1 MLDKISNWLSHPH
14 EVRIHLIFGFYF
26 KVLFFVPWLLCPH
39 FFPLCLPLVS
49 SFHLFPRHSSPPSRS
64 SFAGSHLSPSSFSS
78 AAWPPPHSLHPP
90 VAVVLMA
97 FMSGVF
103 RIYPSHAFLLL
114 YPYPLFATD
123 FRMSLHPLP
132 LVNSGIH
139 EALRLLSLVVSGIS
153 EGWLHGLPWQV
164 LPLTRTVV
172 KERLVLEAISR
183 CSCSSFSVA

>member
-1 MLDKISNWLSHPH
+1 MVFISSFFSLS
-14 EVRIHLIFGFYF
+14 LGFF
-26 KVLFFVPWLLCPH
+26 
-39 FFPLCLPLVS
+39 LPLFIPYAS
-49 SFHLFPRHSSPPSRS
+49 PLSLSYHPFPRHSFPPSRL
-64 SFAGSHLSPSSFSS
+64 SFAGSHLSPSSLPS

-114 YPYPLFATD
+114 YPYPSFASD
-123 FRMSLHPLP
+123 FRMSLHPFP

-172 KERLVLEAISR
+172 KERLVLEAISP
-183 CSCSSFSVA
+183 CSCSSFSVAWVANFNSGISASYKRG